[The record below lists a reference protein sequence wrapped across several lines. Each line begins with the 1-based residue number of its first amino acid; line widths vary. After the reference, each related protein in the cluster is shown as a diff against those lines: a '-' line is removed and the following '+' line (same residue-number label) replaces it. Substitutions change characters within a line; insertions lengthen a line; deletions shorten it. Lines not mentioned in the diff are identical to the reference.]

1 MSQEYGGG
9 RIRNTETPE
18 PLYQRPTSKSPSR
31 NELVH
36 MRPSNLFEE
45 ISEEQFNRREQ
56 DKAAYKQ
63 ELQSQINAVKNRKAE
78 QKRLKQ
84 LEDIK
89 EEQKILS

>member
-18 PLYQRPTSKSPSR
+18 RLYQRPTSKSPSR
-31 NELVH
+31 NELAQ

-63 ELQSQINAVKNRKAE
+63 EL
-78 QKRLKQ
+78 
-84 LEDIK
+84 
-89 EEQKILS
+89 

>member
-1 MSQEYGGG
+1 MSHEYGGV
-9 RIRNTETPE
+9 RNTETPE
-18 PLYQRPTSKSPSR
+18 PQYQRPNSKSPSR

-56 DKAAYKQ
+56 DKAAYKH
-63 ELQSQINAVKNRKAE
+63 ELQSQINAAKNRKAE